1 MKDLYKEAIEQ
12 LFNLE
17 NNLSDTQ
24 REELQEIL
32 SQAQAALPPE
42 LLASL
47 KEITAQLLKELAE
60 DNDADSVTDSY
71 LRDL

>member
-17 NNLSDTQ
+17 NNLSDRQ

-32 SQAQAALPPE
+32 AQAYEALPPE
-42 LLASL
+42 LIQSL
-47 KEITAQLLKELAE
+47 KEITAQLLKEINQSKE
-60 DNDADSVTDSY
+60 DHVTDSY

>member
-1 MKDLYKEAIEQ
+1 MNDVYKEAIEQ

-17 NNLSDTQ
+17 NNLSDRQ

-32 SQAQAALPPE
+32 AQAYEALPPE
-42 LLASL
+42 LIQSL
-47 KEITAQLLKELAE
+47 KEITNQLLKELAG
-60 DNDADSVTDSY
+60 DNDADSVADSY

>member
-1 MKDLYKEAIEQ
+1 MKDLYKEAIQQ

-17 NNLSDTQ
+17 MDLSDTQ

-32 SQAQAALPPE
+32 AQAYEALPPE
-42 LLASL
+42 LIQSL
-47 KEITAQLLKELAE
+47 KEIRAQLLKELAG
-60 DNDADSVTDSY
+60 DNDDSVTDSY

>member
-1 MKDLYKEAIEQ
+1 MKDLYKEAIQQ

-17 NNLSDTQ
+17 NNLSDRQ
-24 REELQEIL
+24 REELQDIL
-32 SQAQAALPPE
+32 SQAYEALPPE

-47 KEITAQLLKELAE
+47 KEITNQLLKELSKDKDDDDVA
-60 DNDADSVTDSY
+60 DSY

>member
-17 NNLSDTQ
+17 NNLTDRQ

-32 SQAQAALPPE
+32 EQAQTALPPE

-47 KEITAQLLKELAE
+47 KEITAQLLKELADQE
-60 DNDADSVTDSY
+60 HKDTY

>member
-17 NNLSDTQ
+17 NNLTDRQ

-32 SQAQAALPPE
+32 EQAQ
-42 LLASL
+42 
-47 KEITAQLLKELAE
+47 
-60 DNDADSVTDSY
+60 
-71 LRDL
+71 